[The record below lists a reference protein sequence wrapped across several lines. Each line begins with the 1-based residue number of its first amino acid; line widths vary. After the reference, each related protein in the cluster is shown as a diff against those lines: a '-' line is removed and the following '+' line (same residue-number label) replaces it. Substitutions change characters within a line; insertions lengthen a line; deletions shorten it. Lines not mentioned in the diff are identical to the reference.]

1 MHYARIASRLYNA
14 PLLITPDV
22 ASTIGD
28 YVQARIAGSISP
40 DAALSRTDQYADYA
54 IAAKRP
60 PYLVDQGVAVIEIN
74 GELVNRGAW
83 IGANSGL
90 TSYEGIVSQ
99 LKIAKADDE
108 VRGVMLV
115 INSPGGE
122 AAGLDDVT
130 AAMKAVGKPVWAI
143 ANTLTASAAY
153 WIAAASDRVASVRDG
168 FVGSIGVVWMHL
180 DRSAALEKAGLSVT
194 VVQAG
199 SKKTQFSQFS
209 SLAPEARAKA
219 EALVSDM
226 YGRFTDHVATA
237 RSIDVQA
244 VRDTEAEVFTAAD
257 AKKHKLIDVVSNVSD
272 FHASMVAAVRKGT
285 ASRTSPAAN
294 KSSTSTGM
302 KTMTDFTHT
311 QADVDA
317 AKAQA
322 KQEGIAEGVQTGI
335 AQERARV
342 GAILGCDEAKGRQA
356 QAQYVALKT
365 AMSPED
371 AKGLLAASPAEAVTT
386 AAASVP
392 KGLLADAMSAKTNAN
407 PEVGGSVDQDVA
419 VSALEKAKNDLA
431 AAEQNGGKVTI

>member
-1 MHYARIASRLYNA
+1 
-14 PLLITPDV
+14 
-22 ASTIGD
+22 
-28 YVQARIAGSISP
+28 
-40 DAALSRTDQYADYA
+40 
-54 IAAKRP
+54 
-60 PYLVDQGVAVIEIN
+60 
-74 GELVNRGAW
+74 
-83 IGANSGL
+83 
-90 TSYEGIVSQ
+90 
-99 LKIAKADDE
+99 
-108 VRGVMLV
+108 
-115 INSPGGE
+115 
-122 AAGLDDVT
+122 
-130 AAMKAVGKPVWAI
+130 
-143 ANTLTASAAY
+143 

-226 YGRFTDHVATA
+226 YGRFTEHVATA

-257 AKKHKLIDVVSNVSD
+257 AKKYKLIDVVSNVSD

-302 KTMTDFTHT
+302 KTMTDFTHS

-371 AKGLLAASPAEAVTT
+371 AKSLLAASPAEAVTT

-407 PEVGGSVDQDVA
+407 PDVGGSVDQDVA